1 MKTQNSY
8 TLSKRNQGY
17 QSIRGTIKQV
27 DPYEAYVKYLALKS
41 HFSDK
46 NYDFFKYNGKVRAWR
61 TTFETRKD
69 KYFFY
74 KLSKQKEPIDFMLAN
89 FISNDD
95 FYIGDIR
102 EDKANETYMEYKKRM
117 QSLSYVFKNDLSKM
131 KEDFNEN
138 IIVPKNEHPYL
149 LRLYMRK
156 DICIETLTLIDR
168 CVKMFTYWDK
178 ELADDIMWPDIKMK
192 ATKYSPFLNVDI
204 NKYREIILSTFNN
217 T

>member
-1 MKTQNSY
+1 M
-8 TLSKRNQGY
+8 
-17 QSIRGTIKQV
+17 RGRILQV
-27 DPYEAYVKYLALKS
+27 DPYDAYIKYLALKS
-41 HFSDK
+41 HFSDPK
-46 NYDFFKYNGKVRAWR
+46 YDFIKYNGKVKAWR

-74 KLSKQKEPIDFMLAN
+74 KLSKKKDPVEFLIAN
-89 FISNDD
+89 FVDNDD

-102 EDKANETYMEYKKRM
+102 EDRANQVYMDFKKR
-117 QSLSYVFKNDLSKM
+117 QQALSYTFKSDLSKL
-131 KEDFNEN
+131 KEDFNSN
-138 IIVPKNEHPYL
+138 IIVPENEHPFL

-168 CVKMFTYWDK
+168 CVKMFSYWDK
-178 ELADDIMWPDIKMK
+178 ELDGDIMWPSIKLK
-192 ATKYSPFLNVDI
+192 AQKYSPFLNVDI

>member
-1 MKTQNSY
+1 
-8 TLSKRNQGY
+8 
-17 QSIRGTIKQV
+17 V

-204 NKYREIILSTFNN
+204 NKYREIILSTFN
-217 T
+217 

>member
-1 MKTQNSY
+1 M
-8 TLSKRNQGY
+8 
-17 QSIRGTIKQV
+17 RGRILQV
-27 DPYEAYVKYLALKS
+27 DPYDAYVKYLALKS
-41 HFSDK
+41 HFSDPK
-46 NYDFFKYNGKVRAWR
+46 YDFIKYNGKVKAWR

-74 KLSKQKEPIDFMLAN
+74 KLSKKKDPVEFLIAN
-89 FISNDD
+89 FVDNDD

-102 EDKANETYMEYKKRM
+102 EDRANQVYMDFKKR
-117 QSLSYVFKNDLSKM
+117 QQALSYTFKSDLSKL
-131 KEDFNEN
+131 KEDFNSN
-138 IIVPKNEHPYL
+138 IIVPENEHPFL

-168 CVKMFTYWDK
+168 CVKMFSYWDK
-178 ELADDIMWPDIKMK
+178 ELDGDIMWPSIKLK
-192 ATKYSPFLNVDI
+192 AQKYSPFLNVDI